1 MRHVLACLALAV
13 GFMLAPPAARAQQAP
28 PEPMAPGMSMPA
40 NMAPADAQF
49 SAGMDRM
56 AEAMSAAPMTGD
68 ADRDFA
74 AMMIPHHEGAIDMA
88 KTELE
93 YGKDPQLRRLAR
105 DIVGAQEREIAQMRA
120 WLAKHPGKS

>member
-1 MRHVLACLALAV
+1 
-13 GFMLAPPAARAQQAP
+13 
-28 PEPMAPGMSMPA
+28 MAPGMSMPA

-120 WLAKHPGKS
+120 WLAKHRGKS